1 MPTQSSDPSG
11 YALLNLITGHRV
23 TAIIH
28 VAAKLRIADLLFE
41 GLKTAELSRL
51 TETPTSDRCSG

>member
-11 YALLNLITGHRV
+11 DALLNLITGHRV

-28 VAAKLRIADLLFE
+28 VAAKLALPISS
-41 GLKTAELSRL
+41 LKVRKPPQSCRA
-51 TETPTSDRCSG
+51 